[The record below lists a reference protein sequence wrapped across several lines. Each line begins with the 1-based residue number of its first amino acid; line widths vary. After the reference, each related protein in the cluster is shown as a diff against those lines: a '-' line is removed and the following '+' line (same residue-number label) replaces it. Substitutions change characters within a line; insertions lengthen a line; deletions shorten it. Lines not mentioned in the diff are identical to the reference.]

1 MIIDINDEKLE
12 SDISFQKYLED
23 NPGTGYLK
31 VRASSANEAMPI
43 EGVEVIVSKKIG
55 DNTIVFY
62 DGKTDASGMINGI
75 KLPTPKR
82 INNNLEAPNFSTYNL
97 RAVYPDDSYDQNYEI
112 SLCCSITIVQ
122 YINITPKVNMEGNN
136 GS

>member
-1 MIIDINDEKLE
+1 MIINIDDKQLE
-12 SDISFQKYLED
+12 SDVSFKRYLED

-31 VRASSANEAMPI
+31 VRASSANEAMPV

-97 RAVYPDDSYDQNYEI
+97 RAVYPNDSYDQSYEI

-122 YINITPKVNMEGNN
+122 YINITPKVNMENDYGR
-136 GS
+136 